1 MVEQKV
7 LNDLFTAFPDAIINR
22 NLEFVADPNRRVNSY
37 FRLEDC
43 ETREDVTA
51 KLLEWLSRDAFK
63 SQHFYAAWRNEQV
76 HKYHLDGINRFC
88 GTAFTP
94 EDMELIYAR
103 LGNRANHQK
112 TLLFIRSG
120 FDMCVL
126 RGKVDGDETRK
137 RKCPN
142 YLWKYS

>member
-63 SQHFYAAWRNEQV
+63 SQR
-76 HKYHLDGINRFC
+76 
-88 GTAFTP
+88 
-94 EDMELIYAR
+94 
-103 LGNRANHQK
+103 
-112 TLLFIRSG
+112 IR
-120 FDMCVL
+120 
-126 RGKVDGDETRK
+126 R
-137 RKCPN
+137 
-142 YLWKYS
+142 